1 MKKFK
6 IFISILAVYISANSC
21 NDYLDINE
29 NPNAIHQE
37 NILPSLIIPG
47 AISQTHRIQA
57 TSMMRFGNLMMNSW
71 AGNSY
76 VFAGPFS
83 DESILS
89 AVNSSFYDEIW
100 DGIYT
105 NVNNFSAVENF
116 PNNNHKQDNY
126 IIIAKIMKAFYLQY
140 IVDLYGD
147 APYSEAFKGLQNLAP
162 KYDNDSDIYKALI
175 ANLDEAIILKNTANA
190 NAEDAGASDIIFH
203 GDMDKWE
210 AFANTVKLRY
220 LLRMSNVTGELAT
233 YRNQQLATLSGATF
247 INEDVLENP
256 GYNSSNDDSM
266 NPFFLTYRLNS
277 AGSAPQNYNLVT
289 ASEHIA
295 ISLNGNNFNATE
307 SYYTKFN
314 GIIDPRRSRLF
325 SLITYN
331 GVAQVKGIRQGAAP
345 GQPGVPL
352 DNTSV
357 SKLGAG
363 NFSGSAALSLT
374 SGNRAG
380 VIMSLAE
387 SKLLQ
392 AEASVRYPAFFSG
405 GEDNFKQAIIASAT
419 WVGVPIPVPPVTIPI
434 TPPLTMAQVMAPYIT
449 AISVRPGL
457 GWTGTNAQKIE
468 AIMTQKWL
476 ALTNVN
482 PTEMFIEYNRTGFP
496 VTPMAANS
504 IQANK
509 PYRLVYPTSE
519 YVSNSA
525 NVPSFATSAVFTKN
539 QYTPFWN
546 QN

>member
-6 IFISILAVYISANSC
+6 IFISIIAVYFSANSC
-21 NDYLDINE
+21 NDYLDVNE

-57 TSMMRFGNLMMNSW
+57 TTMMRFGNLMMNSW

-76 VFAGPFS
+76 VFGGPFS
-83 DESILS
+83 DESTLS

-116 PNNNHKQDNY
+116 ANVNHKQDNY
-126 IIIAKIMKAFYLQY
+126 VIIAKVMKAFYLQY
-140 IVDLYGD
+140 IVDLYGN
-147 APYSEAFKGLQNLAP
+147 APYSDAFKGLQNLAP
-162 KYDNDSDIYKALI
+162 KYDKDSDIYKALI
-175 ANLDEAIILKNTANA
+175 ANLDEAIVLKQIEND

-210 AFANTVKLRY
+210 AFANTIKLRY

-233 YRNQQLATLSGATF
+233 YRDQQLATLSGATF
-247 INEDVLENP
+247 INEDVLANP
-256 GYNSSNDDSM
+256 AYSGSNDDSM

-295 ISLNGNNFNATE
+295 ISLNGNIYNATE

-314 GIIDPRRSRLF
+314 GIVDPRRSRLF
-325 SLITYN
+325 SLINYN
-331 GVAQVKGIRQGAAP
+331 GVPQVKGIRQGAAP

-352 DNTSV
+352 DNNSV

-392 AEASVRYPAFFSG
+392 AEAIVRYPALFSG
-405 GEDNFKQAIIASAT
+405 NGLTAFNEGISASGLWIGAT
-419 WVGVPIPVPPVTIPI
+419 VGQMNT
-434 TPPLTMAQVMAPYIT
+434 YIT
-449 AISVRPGL
+449 QISTKPGL
-457 GWTGTNAQKIE
+457 GWTGSNAQKIE

-496 VTPMAANS
+496 ITPMAANS

>member
-6 IFISILAVYISANSC
+6 IFISILAVYFSASSC
-21 NDYLDINE
+21 NDYLDVNE
-29 NPNAIHQE
+29 NPNEVHQE

-76 VFAGPFS
+76 VFGGPFS
-83 DESILS
+83 DESTLS

-116 PNNNHKQDNY
+116 ANVNHKQDNY
-126 IIIAKIMKAFYLQY
+126 IIIAKVMKAFYLQY
-140 IVDLYGD
+140 IVDLYGN

-162 KYDNDSDIYKALI
+162 KYDKDSDIYKALI
-175 ANLDEAIILKNTANA
+175 VNLDEAIALKHIGNA
-190 NAEDAGASDIIFH
+190 NAEDAATSDIIFH

-210 AFANTVKLRY
+210 AFANTIKLRY
-220 LLRMSNVTGELAT
+220 LLRMSKVTGELAT
-233 YRNQQLATLSGATF
+233 YRDQQLATLSGATF

-266 NPFFLTYRLNS
+266 NPFLLTYRYNS

-314 GIIDPRRSRLF
+314 GIVDPRRSRLF
-325 SLITYN
+325 SLVNYN
-331 GVAQVKGIRQGAAP
+331 GVSQVKGIRQGAAP

-352 DNTSV
+352 DNTTV

-363 NFSGSAALSLT
+363 NFVGAAASTPAATLIANANMR
-374 SGNRAG
+374 GG

-392 AEASVRYPAFFSG
+392 AEAMVRYPALFTGNSLTVFNQGVSASG
-405 GEDNFKQAIIASAT
+405 LWIGAT
-419 WVGVPIPVPPVTIPI
+419 ATQ
-434 TPPLTMAQVMAPYIT
+434 MNAYIT
-449 AISVRPGL
+449 LISARPGL

-504 IQANK
+504 IQTNK